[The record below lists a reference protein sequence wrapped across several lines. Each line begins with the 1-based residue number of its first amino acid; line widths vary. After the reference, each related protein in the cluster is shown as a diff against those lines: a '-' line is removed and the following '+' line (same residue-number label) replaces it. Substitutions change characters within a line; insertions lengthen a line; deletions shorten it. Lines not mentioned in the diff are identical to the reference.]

1 MASLKDHSED
11 RSSWLFS
18 RDELENSPSR
28 VNSITSAQELQYRT
42 STCTFIWHLGQKCSY
57 PLFAIATGMVFFHR
71 FFIKNSFSA
80 YEQSVVGATCLFL
93 AGKVEECPKKL
104 KDVVQAY
111 HQLRNKST
119 QPLLEQSKEFFELKE
134 CILIHERIV
143 LNMLSFDISVTHPY
157 KFLMSMVQTID
168 AVVRRAESQSGK
180 AEVSD
185 AGRQLCDVAWSFT
198 NDSLRTTLS
207 LQYPAEFIAMGAISL
222 ALKLRKWKTVLPSGN
237 WVSLISSEFKVTGM
251 SDQVLRD
258 ICSQILDFYERMKHP
273 AVPPPALPPRPPV
286 VPQAATSGTP
296 TGAKPVVNPNGCP
309 QKGTRWEEGK
319 TYYMQGSVPQP
330 YELMK
335 KGQVYSCSCSA
346 WRYFPHKEE
355 KRTCKHLRTARGET
369 AERGRVGADAI
380 AKSDEMMRRAT
391 TQMPQ
396 RVDKRKGEGPP
407 NSDAKRAR

>member
-1 MASLKDHSED
+1 VFVLRSTPPRSRDAHSLPPRKKMASLKDHSED

-222 ALKLRKWKTVLPSGN
+222 ALKLRKWKLPTDKS
-237 WVSLISSEFKVTGM
+237 WVSIISAEFKVTGM
-251 SDQVLRD
+251 SDQVLRGACRGL
-258 ICSQILDFYERMKHP
+258 IFSPQNRHLLSDFR
-273 AVPPPALPPRPPV
+273 
-286 VPQAATSGTP
+286 
-296 TGAKPVVNPNGCP
+296 
-309 QKGTRWEEGK
+309 
-319 TYYMQGSVPQP
+319 
-330 YELMK
+330 
-335 KGQVYSCSCSA
+335 
-346 WRYFPHKEE
+346 F
-355 KRTCKHLRTARGET
+355 LRTHEAPRYPSPN
-369 AERGRVGADAI
+369 R
-380 AKSDEMMRRAT
+380 
-391 TQMPQ
+391 
-396 RVDKRKGEGPP
+396 GPP
-407 NSDAKRAR
+407 NRRCPHRCPEPRGATVGAPSPPSSCPAGRTRHRSSHRFQATRRQPERVSAKGASLGGRQDVLHAGVGAAAV

>member
-168 AVVRRAESQSGK
+168 GTSDSLSSRYCTSLAPFWLKLALAAVVRRAESQSGK

-198 NDSLRTTLS
+198 NDRL
-207 LQYPAEFIAMGAISL
+207 
-222 ALKLRKWKTVLPSGN
+222 
-237 WVSLISSEFKVTGM
+237 
-251 SDQVLRD
+251 
-258 ICSQILDFYERMKHP
+258 
-273 AVPPPALPPRPPV
+273 VPHGT
-286 VPQAATSGTP
+286 AATCTP
-296 TGAKPVVNPNGCP
+296 RVSVCP
-309 QKGTRWEEGK
+309 L
-319 TYYMQGSVPQP
+319 SVAN
-330 YELMK
+330 
-335 KGQVYSCSCSA
+335 SC
-346 WRYFPHKEE
+346 
-355 KRTCKHLRTARGET
+355 
-369 AERGRVGADAI
+369 
-380 AKSDEMMRRAT
+380 
-391 TQMPQ
+391 
-396 RVDKRKGEGPP
+396 
-407 NSDAKRAR
+407 